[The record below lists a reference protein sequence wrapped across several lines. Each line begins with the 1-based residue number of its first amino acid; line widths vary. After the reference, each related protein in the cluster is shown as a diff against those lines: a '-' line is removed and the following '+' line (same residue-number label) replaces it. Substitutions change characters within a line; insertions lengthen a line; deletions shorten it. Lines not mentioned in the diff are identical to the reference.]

1 VPDDLSRAEWRKS
14 SRSGNGA
21 SCVEVAPI
29 NVGLDAPHEDED

>member
-1 VPDDLSRAEWRKS
+1 MPDLSQPEWRKS

-29 NVGLDAPHEDED
+29 RPDRDGQEDGQD